1 MKDLFFVHCS
11 ESGFE
16 LFESLD
22 DALDAADERI
32 HGYLSDC
39 WSEEVTGICA
49 GQITHRAKMCDQ
61 VFPEGEINDDGIDE
75 AGDYWDP
82 DCEYKCNYKMLPAH
96 DAAAPDVEQEP
107 VAWIIRHPRFCGK
120 FTVNKKT
127 AGYWESE
134 KQGCTTPLFL
144 RQQQAREV
152 VELVEALDEMI
163 DVAKRVDSWESFPSA
178 PIERAEEALSDYRAQ
193 VGDL

>member
-1 MKDLFFVHCS
+1 MKDIFFVHCN

-32 HGYLSDC
+32 HGYLQDA

-61 VFPEGEINDDGIDE
+61 VFPEGEIDEDGRDH

-82 DCEYKCNYKMLPAH
+82 DCEYKCNYKMLPVEADLNSKLALLAKLLWRARSSVDYQMGSQNQNTDAGKAH
-96 DAAAPDVEQEP
+96 IEG
-107 VAWIIRHPRFCGK
+107 FKG
-120 FTVNKKT
+120 
-127 AGYWESE
+127 
-134 KQGCTTPLFL
+134 L
-144 RQQQAREV
+144 
-152 VELVEALDEMI
+152 LVEI
-163 DVAKRVDSWESFPSA
+163 DSA
-178 PIERAEEALSDYRAQ
+178 ISEYRTQ
-193 VGDL
+193 GGEL